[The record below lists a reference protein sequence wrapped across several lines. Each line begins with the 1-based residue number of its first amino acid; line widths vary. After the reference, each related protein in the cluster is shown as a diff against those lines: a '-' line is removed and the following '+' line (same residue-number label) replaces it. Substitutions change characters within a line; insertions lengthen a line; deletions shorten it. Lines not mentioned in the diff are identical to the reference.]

1 MEFVVGYFLFLHLKS
16 SEEGAPGGGGHV
28 KSKYAGTVGGKPFT
42 CDFQGDEE
50 KLEAEGWGGVLQL
63 LKKGSGQPSV

>member
-1 MEFVVGYFLFLHLKS
+1 ME
-16 SEEGAPGGGGHV
+16 GGHV
-28 KSKYAGTVGGKPFT
+28 KSKYAGRVGGKPFT

-50 KLEAEGWGGVLQL
+50 KLEASSNC